1 MQTIHVTT
9 RQTDLPIDSITPV
22 QAYAR
27 LRDTYARSLLF
38 ECNTAS
44 NDEDRYSYIC
54 LDPLIEL
61 EADQLALYCVTAS
74 QKQRFPFSPNK
85 DFSQT
90 YDLVLQ
96 HLKTD
101 GNSPAH
107 NGLFGHTSFEAH
119 QLKNTS
125 KNKENGT
132 SPILFNYALF
142 RFVLVFDHS
151 RHKLQLIENRF
162 PEESSQKKR
171 VLANLTHQA
180 VLDFPFELISG
191 PLPVEKEE
199 AIAENISRAIN
210 HCKKGDTFQLVLSR
224 GYTSQ
229 FQGDDFQVYRQL
241 RALNPS
247 PYLFYFDYGNYRL
260 MGSSPELQISIDK
273 QIARVKPIAGTYP
286 RAKLSDNAKQVTEKL
301 LTDPKEN
308 AEHVMLVDLA
318 RNDLGMDAKNI
329 VVEAFKTIE
338 TYSHVHHM
346 VSSVRGDLSE
356 SANPVSVFLNTF
368 PAGTL
373 TGAPKTKALELI
385 NKYEIAPRNWYGG
398 AVGFFNLNGDVRQAI
413 AIRSLFSQN
422 NHLHYRAGAGIVA
435 VSSVKKEMQEMNQK
449 MRALFQATEQAA
461 NTSINIL

>member
-1 MQTIHVTT
+1 MQPIHVTT
-9 RQTDLPIDSITPV
+9 RQTNLPIDSITPV

-38 ECNTAS
+38 ECNAAS

-54 LDPLIEL
+54 LDPLIEIK
-61 EADQLALYCVTAS
+61 ADYSTLFCVTPS
-74 QKQRFPFSPNK
+74 KEQRFPFSTDR

-90 YDLVLQ
+90 YTWVLE
-96 HLKTD
+96 HIKTD
-101 GNSPAH
+101 GSSLVH
-107 NGLFGHTSFEAH
+107 NGLFGHTSFEGY
-119 QLKNTS
+119 QLKSDSKSIDNTS
-125 KNKENGT
+125 T
-132 SPILFNYALF
+132 PILFNYALF

-151 RHKLQLIENRF
+151 QHKLQLIENRF
-162 PEESSQKKR
+162 PEERSQKKR
-171 VLANLTHQA
+171 VLASLTHQA

-191 PLPVEKEE
+191 PFPVEKDE
-199 AIAENISRAIN
+199 AIAKNISRAIY
-210 HCKKGDTFQLVLSR
+210 HCKRGDTFQLVLSR

-247 PYLFYFDYGNYRL
+247 PYLFYFDYGNYCL

-286 RAKLSDNAKQVTEKL
+286 RSKDSEPAKDVTEKL
-301 LTDPKEN
+301 LADPKEN

-318 RNDLGMDAKNI
+318 RNDLGIDAKNI
-329 VVEAFKTIE
+329 EVEAFKAIE

-346 VSSVRGDLSE
+346 VSSVRGDLPK
-356 SANPVSVFLNTF
+356 SANPVTVFLNTF

-385 NKYEIAPRNWYGG
+385 RQYESGLRNWYGG
-398 AVGFFNLNGDVRQAI
+398 AVGFFNLNGDMRQAI
-413 AIRSLFSQN
+413 AIRTLFSQN

-435 VSSVKKEMQEMNQK
+435 ASSVKKEMLEMYQK
-449 MRALFQATEQAA
+449 MQALFQATEQAA
-461 NTSINIL
+461 NTSISIL

>member
-9 RQTDLPIDSITPV
+9 QQTDLSIDSITPV

-44 NDEDRYSYIC
+44 NNEKRYSYIC
-54 LDPLIEL
+54 LDPLVEL
-61 EADQLALYCVTAS
+61 KADQSGLHCVTAS
-74 QKQRFPFSPNK
+74 EKQTFPYTASR
-85 DFSQT
+85 DFTQT
-90 YDLVLQ
+90 YTFVLQ
-96 HLKTD
+96 HLKID
-101 GNSPAH
+101 GNSSSH
-107 NGLFGHTSFEAH
+107 NGLFGHTAFEGY
-119 QLKNTS
+119 QLKEDPKSTDNTS
-125 KNKENGT
+125 

-151 RHKLQLIENRF
+151 KHKLQLIENRF
-162 PEESSQKKR
+162 PEEYSQKKR

-191 PLPVEKEE
+191 PLPVDKDEV
-199 AIAENISRAIN
+199 IAENIRRAIY
-210 HCKKGDTFQLVLSR
+210 HCKRGDTFQLVLSR

-260 MGSSPELQISIDK
+260 MGSSPELQISIDN

-286 RAKLSDNAKQVTEKL
+286 RSEVSEPAKVITEKL
-301 LTDPKEN
+301 LADPKEN

-318 RNDLGMDAKNI
+318 RNDLGIDAKNI
-329 VVEAFKTIE
+329 VVEAFKFIE

-346 VSSVRGDLSE
+346 VSSVRGDLPK

-373 TGAPKTKALELI
+373 TGAPKSKALELI
-385 NKYEIAPRNWYGG
+385 RQYEGDARNWYGG

-413 AIRSLFSQN
+413 AIRTLYSLN
-422 NHLHYRAGAGIVA
+422 NQLHYRAGAGIVA
-435 VSSVKKEMQEMNQK
+435 ASSVNKEMQEMYQK
-449 MRALFQATEQAA
+449 MQALFQATEQAA
-461 NTSINIL
+461 NTSISIL